1 MATQFAFGKIVTDGL
16 VCSLNA
22 ADKNSYNT
30 SGTVWIDVSGNNN
43 NATITS
49 ATFDSNFGGS
59 ILFGQNKYATH
70 TFTNAPFNG
79 DFTFSVCFKHT
90 GAYSGGNWDYLYTVN
105 AYGTGL
111 TITTWLDKPRINYGT
126 WFTDVLNTSSE
137 AALTINKNYMMTVI
151 KKSNVFSCYVNEIA
165 YGVGSTVAS
174 TITLSNF
181 RIGTTPSTSYSA
193 EYWTGNIYNINIYNK
208 ALSAA
213 EVLQNYNAQKS
224 RFNL

>member
-1 MATQFAFGKIVTDGL
+1 MGISGGPDMIQDGL
-16 VCSLNA
+16 VLSLDA
-22 ADKNSYNT
+22 ADKNSY
-30 SGTVWIDVSGNNN
+30 SGSGINWLDVSGNNN
-43 NATITS
+43 NVTITS

-126 WFTDVLNTSSE
+126 WFTDVLNTASE
-137 AALTINKNYMMTVI
+137 AALTIGKNYMMTVI
-151 KKSNVFSCYVNEIA
+151 KASNVFSCYVNGVS
-165 YGVGSTVAS
+165 YGVGSTVAN
-174 TITLSNF
+174 TITLTNF
-181 RIGTTPSTSYSA
+181 RIGATPSTSYST

-208 ALSAA
+208 ALSAS